1 MKNYISFLNDYYSE
15 YEKNINPDWLFDS
28 LEQAKNKIL
37 EVQKL
42 DGKLIFFG
50 NGASSSI
57 SSHAALDF
65 TKQAKVKSSTFH
77 DPSYITAIS
86 NDLGY
91 EKWIKETLKIYG
103 NQEDLVFFISV
114 SGESPNILL
123 GADFAKENNIDF
135 ITFTG
140 KKPNNSLKKKGNINF
155 WVDSEAYNIVEGI
168 HMIWIT
174 TLVDMIIGKSVYRV
188 DGK

>member
-1 MKNYISFLNDYYSE
+1 MKNYSSFLSDYYLE
-15 YEKNINPDWLFDS
+15 YEKNIRPDWLFDS
-28 LEQAKNKIL
+28 LEKARKKIL
-37 EVQKL
+37 KVKKS
-42 DGKLIFFG
+42 DKKLIFFG

-65 TKQAKVKSSTFH
+65 TKQAKVRSSTFH
-77 DPSYITAIS
+77 DPAYITAIS

-91 EKWIKETLKIYG
+91 ENWIKETLKSYCDKK
-103 NQEDLVFFISV
+103 DLVFFISV
-114 SGESPNILL
+114 SGESPNILK
-123 GADFAKENNIDF
+123 GAEFANENNIDF

-140 KKPNNSLKKKGNINF
+140 KKSNNSLRKKGDLNF

-174 TLVDMIIGKSVYRV
+174 TLVDMIIGKSVYKV

>member
-1 MKNYISFLNDYYSE
+1 MKNYVSFLNDYYFE

-77 DPSYITAIS
+77 DAAFITAMS
-86 NDLGY
+86 NDLG
-91 EKWIKETLKIYG
+91 
-103 NQEDLVFFISV
+103 
-114 SGESPNILL
+114 
-123 GADFAKENNIDF
+123 
-135 ITFTG
+135 
-140 KKPNNSLKKKGNINF
+140 
-155 WVDSEAYNIVEGI
+155 
-168 HMIWIT
+168 
-174 TLVDMIIGKSVYRV
+174 
-188 DGK
+188 